1 MSGVTAEQISRAR
14 EIDLLS
20 YLSAYEPNEL
30 IRDGPGRYTT
40 ATHGSLVISNGKWN
54 WNGGVVAGVS
64 ALDYLTKVRGMGF
77 VSAVEALTGERA
89 ESARSYQAVAIT
101 QPAPE
106 RLPFYPPRPIRYPNG
121 AVSYLQKR
129 GIHPDI
135 ISRCLREGIL
145 YESRYYNLR
154 SELHN
159 APICVFVGKDEN
171 GEIKFAAQRGID
183 VDLKR
188 DKSGSDKRFG
198 FCIPAVSGHDRHVAV
213 FEAPIDAMSHASLRR
228 RQGWNWGGH
237 RLSLGGTVDVALIS
251 FLERNPQISRVI
263 LHLDNDKPG
272 IIAARKI
279 KAALA
284 ADRRFHHIRVS
295 VNPPRGAKDYN
306 ELLLQTISIER
317 EQKQQSRAVK
327 GAAITIL

>member
-1 MSGVTAEQISRAR
+1 MPGVTNEQISRAR

-54 WNGGVVAGVS
+54 WNGGGVAGVS
-64 ALDYLTKVRGMGF
+64 ALDYLIKVRGMGF
-77 VSAVEALTGERA
+77 VSAVEVLTGEQA
-89 ESARSYQAVAIT
+89 ESARSFQATAKT
-101 QPAPE
+101 QPKPE
-106 RLPFYPPRPIRYPNG
+106 HLPFYPPRLLRYPNG

-129 GIHPDI
+129 GIHPDVI
-135 ISRCLREGIL
+135 NHCLREGIL
-145 YESRYYNLR
+145 YESRYYNPR

-159 APICVFVGKDEN
+159 APVCVFAGKDEN

-183 VDLKR
+183 TDLKR
-188 DKSGSDKRFG
+188 DRSGSDKRFG
-198 FCIPAVSGHDRHVAV
+198 FCIPAVRDQCRHVAV
-213 FEAPIDAMSHASLRR
+213 FEAPIDAMSHASLQR

-237 RLSLGGTVDVALIS
+237 RLSLGGTSDVALTA
-251 FLERNPQISRVI
+251 FLERNPQIRRVI
-263 LHLDNDKPG
+263 LHLDNDKAG

-279 KAALA
+279 KAALS
-284 ADRRFHHIRVS
+284 ADKRFRHIRVS

-306 ELLLQTISIER
+306 ALLLQTISAER
-317 EQKQQSRAVK
+317 AQKQQGRAAK
-327 GAAITIL
+327 GAAITI